1 MNLDTTIDID
11 IKGFFQWWG
20 RELAFLVPK
29 ALKRKLRD
37 HQGCLIFTP
46 LSTGF
51 QVELFDDD
59 DKLIAQQRIE
69 SMESGLY
76 QRLKQQYPACEKAEW
91 VLRLPADQALQK
103 VIFLP
108 VAVQENLEQVVS
120 FELDRYTP
128 FKADQVY
135 FSLITLG
142 NTGYGQIQVLLIVVP
157 KIQLD
162 EQLKALQTLLDVK
175 PHRVDYELAARDFAQ
190 FRNAYNLLPD
200 SYRQNGSKLS
210 QSAHW
215 LLSSLLAVLMLAVL
229 VWPVWME
236 AQSVET
242 LKARVKQLENQ
253 NRVVDAQ
260 QAEIDALH
268 AETQKLIDVKRQA
281 PALLAVLSELTR
293 LLNDET
299 WLTHFQFSDR
309 RMQIQGQSPA
319 ASALIGVLE
328 RSDFFN
334 NVSFVSPLTQDKVTG
349 RERFQISMD
358 ISMPDSLDGSV
369 ANSAPEQPSETQN
382 PEPEPPPEETNVE
395 MMDEGGAD

>member
-29 ALKRKLRD
+29 TLRGKLRD
-37 HQGCLIFTP
+37 HQGSVIFTP
-46 LSTGF
+46 SAKGF
-51 QVELFDDD
+51 QAELFDD

-69 SMESGLY
+69 STETGLY
-76 QRLKQQYPACEKAEW
+76 QRLRQQYPACDKAEL

-108 VAVQENLEQVVS
+108 VAAQENLDQVVS

-135 FSLITLG
+135 FSLIPLG
-142 NTGYGQIQVLLIVVP
+142 NTGYGQIRVLLIVVP
-157 KIQLD
+157 KELLD
-162 EQLKALQTLLDVK
+162 EHLKALQTLLDVK
-175 PHRVDYELAARDFAQ
+175 PHRVDYALAAHDFPQ
-190 FRNAYNLLPD
+190 WSNAYNLLPD

-215 LLSSLLAVLMLAVL
+215 LLSGLLALLLLAVLVL
-229 VWPVWME
+229 PVWME
-236 AQSVET
+236 GQAVES
-242 LKARVKQLENQ
+242 LKARIKQLENQ

-260 QAEIDALH
+260 QAEIDALQ
-268 AETQKLIDVKRQA
+268 AETQKLIDIKRQA
-281 PALLAVLSELTR
+281 PALLAVLSELTH

-299 WLTHFQFSDR
+299 WLTHLQFADR

-328 RSDFFN
+328 HSEFFN
-334 NVSFVSPLTQDKVTG
+334 NVSFVSPLTQDKITG

-358 ISMPDSLDGSV
+358 ISMPDSSEGATAGSE
-369 ANSAPEQPSETQN
+369 PEQQN
-382 PEPEPPPEETNVE
+382 NVQSIEPEPPAEELDVEITN
-395 MMDEGGAD
+395 EGVNE

>member
-20 RELAFLVPK
+20 RELAFLLPET
-29 ALKRKLRD
+29 LKRKLRD
-37 HQGCLIFTP
+37 YQGRLIFTP
-46 LSTGF
+46 LSAGF
-51 QVELFDDD
+51 QVEWFDGD
-59 DKLIAQQRIE
+59 DKLIVRQRID
-69 SMESGLY
+69 SSGFY
-76 QRLKQQYPACEKAEW
+76 QRLKQQYPACEKAER

-108 VAVQENLEQVVS
+108 VAAQENLAQVVS

-157 KIQLD
+157 KTQLD
-162 EQLKALQTLLDVK
+162 EQLQSLQALLDVK
-175 PHRVDYELAARDFAQ
+175 PHRVDYELTARDYVQ
-190 FRNAYNLLPD
+190 FRNAYNLLPA
-200 SYRQNGSKLS
+200 SYRQQRSKFS

-215 LLSSLLAVLMLAVL
+215 LLGSLLVVLMLAVL
-229 VWPVWME
+229 VGPVWME

-242 LKARVKQLENQ
+242 LKAHLKQLEKQ
-253 NRVVDAQ
+253 NRMVNAQ

-281 PALLAVLSELTR
+281 PSLLAVLSELTR
-293 LLNDET
+293 LLDDET
-299 WLTHFQFSDR
+299 WLTHLQFSDQH
-309 RMQIQGQSPA
+309 MQIQGQSPA

-328 RSDFFN
+328 HSDFFS

-358 ISMPDSLDGSV
+358 INMPVSLDET
-369 ANSAPEQPSETQN
+369 ATNDTPEQPSEEQD
-382 PEPEPPPEETNVE
+382 PEAEPLPEETNVE
-395 MMDEGGAD
+395 MLDEGDAD